1 VTTHELQHNVA
12 GDVVGTKPKPK
23 RCKRHDVVEPCA
35 YCNEI
40 PEQEVQ
46 RLKEDT

>member
-1 VTTHELQHNVA
+1 MTTHELTHNVA
-12 GDVVGTKPKPK
+12 GDVVGTKPKPT

-46 RLKEDT
+46 RLSD